1 MGAKPNQRRET
12 VKAKQKRR
20 WTLYVVGGCAL
31 LGYFTY
37 SFFFD
42 TMGFM
47 KYLDMKRT
55 QARITEEIKM
65 IEEKNARLAKEIEAV
80 KHDPKTLEGLAR
92 EGLGMVQKGEKVF
105 LFVPSAREEGPPR
118 QSGSPEEQP

>member
-1 MGAKPNQRRET
+1 MRARPNQRRET
-12 VKAKQKRR
+12 IKAKQKRR

-31 LGYFTY
+31 LGYFTF

-47 KYLDMKRT
+47 KYLSMKRT
-55 QARITEEIKM
+55 QAQLAEEIKATD
-65 IEEKNARLAKEIEAV
+65 EKNARLKKEIEAV

-92 EGLGMVQKGEKVF
+92 EGLGMVQKGDKVF
-105 LFVPSAREEGPPR
+105 LFVPS
-118 QSGSPEEQP
+118 PEEQP

>member
-1 MGAKPNQRRET
+1 MGARPNQRRET

-20 WTLYVVGGCAL
+20 WTLYVIGGCAL

-47 KYLDMKRT
+47 KYLNMKRT
-55 QARITEEIKM
+55 QARIAEEIKA
-65 IEEKNARLAKEIEAV
+65 IEEKNAQLSKEIEAV

-92 EGLGMVQKGEKVF
+92 ERLGMVQKGEKVF
-105 LFVPSAREEGPPR
+105 LFVPS
-118 QSGSPEEQP
+118 PEEQP

>member
-1 MGAKPNQRRET
+1 VRPNQRRET

-31 LGYFTY
+31 LGYFTF

-47 KYLDMKRT
+47 KYLNMKRT
-55 QARITEEIKM
+55 QTRIAEEIKA

-80 KHDPKTLEGLAR
+80 KHDPKTLESLAR
-92 EGLGMVQKGEKVF
+92 ERLGMVQKSEKVF
-105 LFVPSAREEGPPR
+105 LFVPT
-118 QSGSPEEQP
+118 PEEQP